1 MGLTPAEGGR
11 QMTRRRELSEEER
24 RLWSRVAQATTRLQ
38 PSPDPAPDASR
49 ALHPDPGAPEVTR
62 KAEQGRHSAASLPAG
77 AATPYAA
84 RTVAPPTDRLPAR
97 EPLQM
102 DRRLHARMTRGK
114 LEPEARLDLHGMT
127 LAQAHMALDAFIR
140 AASRRGLRLV
150 LVITGKGR
158 RSGGHDDPIP
168 RRAGALRHEVPHWLR
183 QAPLR
188 ALVLEVHAAHH
199 SHGGA
204 GALYVYLRRQRGG

>member
-1 MGLTPAEGGR
+1 
-11 QMTRRRELSEEER
+11 MTRRRELSEEER
-24 RLWSRVAQATTRLQ
+24 ILWSRVTQAATRLR
-38 PSPDPAPDASR
+38 PGPDPVPDATR
-49 ALHPDPGAPEVTR
+49 MLHPDPGAPDIPR
-62 KAEQGRHSAASLPAG
+62 KADTGRHAKAPGQREAHSPN
-77 AATPYAA
+77 TP
-84 RTVAPPTDRLPAR
+84 RPETRMPAR

-114 LEPEARLDLHGMT
+114 LTPEARLDLHGMT

-158 RSGGHDDPIP
+158 SGGGHDGPIP

-183 QAPLR
+183 HAPLR
-188 ALVLEVHAAHH
+188 PLVLEVHPAHH

-204 GALYVYLRRQRGG
+204 GALYVYLRRQRTG